1 MSNSIVTKTVNY
13 DFIFM
18 GAVHCE
24 TLWYW
29 WAKKKMHYST
39 SQVCSLVFL
48 HLYQV
53 TLADDTDSKIAE
65 NEQNS
70 KTTKIFT
77 KLFLEES
84 QNNILDWLL
93 TFLKMTGVAQKGGW
107 LHCCFSNYMLTIVN
121 FLYRI
126 FRNYKH
132 ILFDSLFIQTQ

>member
-1 MSNSIVTKTVNY
+1 
-13 DFIFM
+13 
-18 GAVHCE
+18 
-24 TLWYW
+24 
-29 WAKKKMHYST
+29 
-39 SQVCSLVFL
+39 L

-107 LHCCFSNYMLTIVN
+107 LHCCFGNYMLTIVN

-126 FRNYKH
+126 ASFINIIH
-132 ILFDSLFIQTQ
+132 IINQSKKYTFTEFG